1 MKQKQINYPE
11 IKNNDIKVLGRVVS
25 IASANK
31 VAAAEQVFDE
41 KFNYDLIGDYSWDN
55 IIDATRSEAGMDQY
69 TINRLFGKKLK
80 KFDDAFQFD
89 EDGWLLELKVRNLIA
104 DNATIN
110 NKLTTKDLEVT
121 NNATI
126 KNLHVTENSTFDG
139 DVTIGGDL
147 IVNNKNIGDLIEQ
160 ILRVISGDDKTSEIW
175 RVIQDHERRIKTL
188 EACCEDMHNNP
199 TGGVSLDVN
208 PDPINITVG
217 DPDVAFTVTP
227 SIGLAGNYTP
237 QIVNTSIATLV
248 GGKVHAVAEGNT
260 QLKIDWQGVQKT
272 V

>member
-80 KFDDAFQFD
+80 KFDDAFQFG
-89 EDGWLLELKVRNLIA
+89 EDGWFLELKVRNLIA

-147 IVNNKNIGDLIEQ
+147 IVNNKNMGDLIEQ

-175 RVIQDHERRIKTL
+175 RVIQDHERRIQTL

-199 TGGVSLDVN
+199 TGGVSLRIN
-208 PDPINITVG
+208 PDPIDITVG

-227 SIGLAGNYTP
+227 SIGLSGNYTA

-260 QLKIDWQGVQKT
+260 QLKIDWQGIQKT